1 MEEYLEIRVVEYN
14 IFRILIVDSN
24 GPPLPF
30 RPITRLRWLEGAR
43 ARSPFIEGEN
53 RQSRKY
59 DRRDLSERKERIQ
72 WTTSRSSDR
81 FQTAAGS

>member
-1 MEEYLEIRVVEYN
+1 MKEYLEIRIVGYN
-14 IFRILIVDSN
+14 IFRILIVNSFRMV
-24 GPPLPF
+24 LPF
-30 RPITRLRWLEGAR
+30 PFARLLGSRVR